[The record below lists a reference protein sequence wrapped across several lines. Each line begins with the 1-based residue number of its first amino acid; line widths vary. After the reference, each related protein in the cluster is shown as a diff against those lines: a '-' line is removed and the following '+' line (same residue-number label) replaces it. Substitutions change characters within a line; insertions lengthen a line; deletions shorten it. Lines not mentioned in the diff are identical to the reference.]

1 MHADVISKT
10 LPNTAFNPIREV
22 WLPMD
27 LSNSASFN
35 AMMAHSAAHLAY
47 LHGEGNS
54 PAAFKYKINAVSII
68 AEWLGDPAKALS
80 DETLIAVVRLLMF
93 EVCDLGS
100 HACHVTC
107 MKIR

>member
-1 MHADVISKT
+1 MHTDVIFET
-10 LPNTAFNPIREV
+10 FPNTTFNPVREV

-27 LSNSASFN
+27 FSNIASFN
-35 AMMAHSAAHLAY
+35 AMMAHAAAHLAY

-54 PAAFKYKINAVSII
+54 PAAFKYKVNAVSII

-100 HACHVTC
+100 HACLVTC